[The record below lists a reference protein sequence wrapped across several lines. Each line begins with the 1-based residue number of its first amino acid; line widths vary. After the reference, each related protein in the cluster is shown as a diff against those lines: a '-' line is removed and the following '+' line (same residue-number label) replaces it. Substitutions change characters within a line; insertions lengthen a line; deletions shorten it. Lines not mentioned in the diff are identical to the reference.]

1 VQFSVTFRVLGLLLM
16 LFSLT
21 MLPPIGVS
29 LWYDDGNLVPFV
41 DTLVFTLL
49 SGALLW
55 IPFRHA
61 HQELRVRDGFLI
73 VALFWTVLSAFG
85 AIPFVLS
92 PALSANVADAFF
104 EAVSGLTTSGGS
116 AFSGLDYLPES
127 LRYYRMQ
134 LHLLGGGG
142 IIVLAVAI
150 LPMLGVGGM
159 QLYKAE
165 ASGPGRDNKLTPRI
179 ADTAK
184 ALWYIYVGLIVL
196 CATAYWWA
204 GMSTFDAIGHAFSTV
219 ATGGFSTHD
228 ASIGYFN
235 SPTIEAIT
243 ILFMWLGA
251 LNFSLHFLAWR
262 RGSPMVY
269 LRDPEVRFF
278 TTTLLVVTALVTLGL
293 VAAAAY
299 PDALQALRYGAFQ
312 TISLITSTG
321 YLTADFAQW
330 PGYIPWLLLF
340 AFFLGG
346 CAGSTTGGIK
356 AIRFMLLI
364 KQSMR
369 EFYRLIHP
377 NGIFVVKFGKEVVS
391 DKVIEAVWGFVSIYV
406 AVTVVLTLLVMAT
419 GVSFDLAFSGVV
431 ASINNTGPGL
441 GALSSNVS
449 GLNDT
454 AVWLLSFA
462 MLVGRLEVF
471 TVLILFTPMFW
482 RR

>member
-1 VQFSVTFRVLGLLLM
+1 MQYSVTFRVLGLLLM

-29 LWYDDGNLVPFV
+29 LWYQDGNLLPFV
-41 DTLVFTLL
+41 DTLVFTFL
-49 SGALLW
+49 SGTLLW
-55 IPFRHA
+55 LPFRQA
-61 HQELRVRDGFLI
+61 HKELRVRDGFFI
-73 VALFWTVLSAFG
+73 VALFWSVLSTFG

-92 PALSANVADAFF
+92 PALSANLADAFF
-104 EAVSGLTTSGGS
+104 ESVSGLTTTGAS
-116 AFSGLDYLPES
+116 AFSGLDALPES

-150 LPMLGVGGM
+150 LPMLGIGGM

-165 ASGPGRDNKLTPRI
+165 ASGPGRDSKLTPRI

-184 ALWYIYVGLIVL
+184 ALWFIYVGLITL
-196 CATAYWWA
+196 CLLAYWWA
-204 GMSTFDAIGHAFSTV
+204 GMSLFDAVGHAFSTV

-228 ASIGYFN
+228 ASMGYWDD
-235 SPTIEAIT
+235 PVIEAIT
-243 ILFMWLGA
+243 IFFMWLGA

-262 RGSPMVY
+262 HRSVWAY
-269 LRDPEVRFF
+269 LRDPEFRFF
-278 TTTLLVVTALVTLGL
+278 NAVLLGVTALVTLGL
-293 VAAAAY
+293 MLGKAY
-299 PDALQALRYGAFQ
+299 PDWLQALRYGAFQ
-312 TISLITSTG
+312 TVSLITSTG

-330 PGYIPWLLLF
+330 PGYVPWLLVF

-356 AIRFMLLI
+356 AIRFLLLFR
-364 KQSMR
+364 QSER
-369 EFYRLIHP
+369 EFHRLIHP
-377 NGIFVVKFGKEVVS
+377 NGVFVIKLGREVVNER
-391 DKVIEAVWGFVSIYV
+391 VIAAVWGFVTIYV
-406 AVTVVLTLLVMAT
+406 AVTVLLTLLVMAT
-419 GVSFDLAFSGVV
+419 GVEFDLAFSGV
-431 ASINNTGPGL
+431 AAAINNTGPGM

-449 GLNDT
+449 SLNDT

-471 TVLILFTPMFW
+471 TVLILLTPMFW